1 MKRFQYFFALTLL
14 IFSFMACIQA
24 NEKERT
30 ASVASETNQKY
41 PLLSLTDT
49 SLKKVVKTNASWKKI
64 LTTDQYF
71 ILREKGTERPFQ
83 NKYNDNHKKG
93 HYFCAG
99 CKLPLF
105 SSKTKFNSGTGWPS
119 FYAPI
124 NSNRV
129 KEVADK
135 SLGMVRGE
143 IVCARCD
150 GHLGHLFDD
159 GPNPTGLRYCMNS
172 ASLLFQESK

>member
-1 MKRFQYFFALTLL
+1 MQSNKKDQLT
-14 IFSFMACIQA
+14 
-24 NEKERT
+24 
-30 ASVASETNQKY
+30 VETTTTKQQQ
-41 PLLSLTDT
+41 PTLSLTDT
-49 SLKKVVKTNASWKKI
+49 SLKKVAKTDAQWKKV
-64 LTTDQYF
+64 LTDIQYY
-71 ILREKGTERPFQ
+71 ILRKQGTERPFQ
-83 NKYNDNHKKG
+83 NEFNDNHKKG
-93 HYFCAG
+93 NYFCAA

-124 NSNRV
+124 NNNRV
-129 KEVADK
+129 KEVVDK

-150 GHLGHLFDD
+150 GHIGHLFDD

-172 ASLLFQESK
+172 GAMLFQESK

>member
-1 MKRFQYFFALTLL
+1 M
-14 IFSFMACIQA
+14 SCIQA

-30 ASVASETNQKY
+30 ASATSEINQKY

-64 LTTDQYF
+64 LTTEQYF
-71 ILREKGTERPFQ
+71 ILRDKGTERPFQ
-83 NKYNDNHKKG
+83 NKYNGNHKKG
-93 HYFCAG
+93 NYFCAG

-124 NSNRV
+124 QSNRV
-129 KEVADK
+129 KKVDDK
-135 SLGMVRGE
+135 SLGMIRGE

-159 GPNPTGLRYCMNS
+159 GPNPTGRRYCMNS

>member
-1 MKRFQYFFALTLL
+1 MKTHFKLLLSTIVALA
-14 IFSFMACIQA
+14 FVACKQSNA
-24 NEKERT
+24 AKADVVHNNPMK
-30 ASVASETNQKY
+30 QQ
-41 PLLSLTDT
+41 LLSLNDT
-49 SLKKVVKTNASWKKI
+49 SLVKVVKPDAEWKKV
-64 LTTDQYF
+64 LTPNQYF
-71 ILREKGTERPFQ
+71 ILRQKGTEPAFK
-83 NKYNDNHKKG
+83 NEFNDNHDKG

-105 SSKTKFNSGTGWPS
+105 SSETKFESGTGWPS

-124 NSNRV
+124 NKNRV
-129 KEVADK
+129 KEVVDK

-159 GPNPTGLRYCMNS
+159 GPKPTGLRYCMNS
-172 ASLLFQESK
+172 GAMLFQKSE

>member
-1 MKRFQYFFALTLL
+1 MKRFQYFFALPLL

-24 NEKERT
+24 NEKERIL
-30 ASVASETNQKY
+30 SVVSETNQKY
-41 PLLSLTDT
+41 PLLSLTDI
-49 SLKKVVKTNASWKKI
+49 SLKKVVKTNASWRKI
-64 LTTDQYF
+64 LTTEQYS

-93 HYFCAG
+93 YYFCAG

-124 NSNRV
+124 QSNRV
-129 KEVADK
+129 KEIADK
-135 SLGMVRGE
+135 SLGMIRGE

>member
-1 MKRFQYFFALTLL
+1 MKRYQQLL
-14 IFSFMACIQA
+14 ILPAVAFSFMACMQS
-24 NEKERT
+24 NKKDQVT
-30 ASVASETNQKY
+30 VETTTTKQQQ
-41 PLLSLTDT
+41 LALSLTDT
-49 SLKKVVKTNASWKKI
+49 SLKKVAKTDAQWKKV
-64 LTTDQYF
+64 LTDNQYY
-71 ILREKGTERPFQ
+71 ILRKQGTERPFQ
-83 NKYNDNHKKG
+83 NEFNDNHKKG
-93 HYFCAG
+93 NYFCAA

-124 NSNRV
+124 NNNRV
-129 KEVADK
+129 KEVVDK

-150 GHLGHLFDD
+150 GHIGHLFDD

-172 ASLLFQESK
+172 GAMLFQESK

>member
-1 MKRFQYFFALTLL
+1 MKLYRQL
-14 IFSFMACIQA
+14 IVLPVIAFSLISCMQG
-24 NEKERT
+24 NKSEKEITEVQVSMKQRP
-30 ASVASETNQKY
+30 V
-41 PLLSLTDT
+41 LSLKDT
-49 SLKKVVKTNASWKKI
+49 TLKKVVKPDAEWKKL
-64 LTTDQYF
+64 LTDNQYY

-83 NKYNDNHKKG
+83 NEFNNNHEKG
-93 HYFCAG
+93 DYFCAA

-119 FYAPI
+119 FYAPL
-124 NSNRV
+124 NKNRV
-129 KEVADK
+129 KEVVDK

-159 GPNPTGLRYCMNS
+159 GPKPTGLRYCMNS
-172 ASLLFQESK
+172 GAMLFQKSE

>member
-1 MKRFQYFFALTLL
+1 
-14 IFSFMACIQA
+14 MACMQA
-24 NEKERT
+24 NESDKT
-30 ASVASETNQKY
+30 ASSPSEIYQKQ
-41 PLLSLTDT
+41 PILSLTDT
-49 SLKKVVKTNASWKKI
+49 SLKKVARTNSTWKKI
-64 LTTDQYF
+64 LTADQYL

-93 HYFCAG
+93 NYFCAG

-119 FYAPI
+119 FYAPL

-129 KEVADK
+129 KEVVDK